1 MKNKYIKA
9 DRKDDIRENP
19 DISEAMLKRIER
31 HNKKESKY
39 VWRPIGH
46 NTWIHVS
53 RDNDNK
59 RYLEKKKKEM
69 MKI

>member
-1 MKNKYIKA
+1 MKHKIVIDK
-9 DRKDDIRENP
+9 KDDLSEKVEF
-19 DISEAMLKRIER
+19 SEAMLKRIEK

-39 VWRPIGH
+39 VWKPIGH

-59 RYLEKKKKEM
+59 RYLEKKKKEIF
-69 MKI
+69 KL